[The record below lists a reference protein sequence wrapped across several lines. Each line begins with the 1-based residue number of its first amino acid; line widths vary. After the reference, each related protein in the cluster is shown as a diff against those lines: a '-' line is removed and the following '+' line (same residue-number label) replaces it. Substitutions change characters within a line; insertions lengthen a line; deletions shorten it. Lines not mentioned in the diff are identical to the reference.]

1 MKKSNIMDE
10 TEIKTSFEAM
20 DTNKD
25 GFITYEEL
33 TEFFKDNAMS
43 GIIMMT
49 LADKNLD
56 RRLSYEEYKDYM
68 LKKDS

>member
-1 MKKSNIMDE
+1 MDE
-10 TEIKTSFEAM
+10 TEIRASFEAM

-33 TEFFKDNAMS
+33 TDFFKTSAMP
-43 GIIMMT
+43 GIILMT

-56 RRLSYEEYKDYM
+56 RRLSYEEYKDYI
-68 LKKDS
+68 LKRDSK